1 MELTVDM
8 EKELNGFCLK
18 VKFNTAGKVLGLL
31 GASGSGKS
39 MTLRC
44 IAGLERPTRGKIV
57 LNDRV
62 LYDSERGIDL
72 PARKRKV
79 GFLFQQYALFPHMTV
94 VQNIGFALEGM
105 SKSSKEEK
113 VRNMLGRM
121 HLEGL
126 ENRYPSQLSG
136 GQQQRVA
143 LARALAIEPEVL
155 LLDEP
160 FSALDNHLRSQME
173 NQLLETLAE
182 YSGVTLFISHNME
195 EVYRICENLVIMSEG
210 TVAAFGPKVEIFQN
224 PPTFSAAQ
232 LTGCKNISAA
242 RLDSQGLVEAQD
254 WGGCSVRVEKPL
266 YSSFSHVGIRA
277 RHIRQVEGGCSRP
290 NVFACRPVKIVEG
303 PHSVTVLLRLENST
317 GENKGNLLQW
327 EVSRDRWQELKSLS
341 LPLHIELPPEKVF
354 VIP

>member
-8 EKELNGFCLK
+8 EKKLNGFYLK
-18 VKFNTAGKVLGLL
+18 VKFNTAGEVLGLL

-94 VQNIGFALEGM
+94 VQNIGFGLEGM
-105 SKSSKEEK
+105 SKGSKEEK

-182 YSGVTLFISHNME
+182 YSGVTLFVSHNME
-195 EVYRICENLVIMSEG
+195 EVYRICEKLVVMSEG
-210 TVAAFGPKVEIFQN
+210 SVAASGPKVEIFQN

-232 LTGCKNISAA
+232 LTGCKNISVAS
-242 RLDSQGLVEAQD
+242 LDSEGVVEAQD
-254 WGGCSVRVEKPL
+254 WGGCRVRVEKPL
-266 YSSFSHVGIRA
+266 DSPFSYIGIRA
-277 RHIRQVEGGCSRP
+277 RHIRQVERACSCP
-290 NVFACRPVKIVEG
+290 NVFACRPAKVVEG
-303 PHSVTVLLRLENST
+303 PHSVTVLLHLENHA
-317 GENKGNLLQW
+317 GENKEGLLQW
-327 EVSRDRWQELKSLS
+327 EVSRERWQDLKSLS
-341 LPLHIELPPEKVF
+341 LPWHIELPPEKVF
-354 VIP
+354 IIP